1 MAKLR
6 LHVFA
11 VSFFRGE
18 NACAEWGEGCCGKM
32 GWGLG
37 TGRLRRNA
45 NAKGG
50 AREGT
55 FYIQPES
62 LMLSGLR

>member
-32 GWGLG
+32 GWERAVYGEML
-37 TGRLRRNA
+37 TQKAAPER
-45 NAKGG
+45 
-50 AREGT
+50 ARST
-55 FYIQPES
+55 FSQKA
-62 LMLSGLR
+62 